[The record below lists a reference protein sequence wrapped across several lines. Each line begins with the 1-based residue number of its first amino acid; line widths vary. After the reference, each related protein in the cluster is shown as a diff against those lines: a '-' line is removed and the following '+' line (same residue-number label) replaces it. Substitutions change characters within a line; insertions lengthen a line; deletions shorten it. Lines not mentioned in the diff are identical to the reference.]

1 MSESKVKS
9 KLGASYWKLWS
20 ATGISNLGD
29 GITSVAYPWLA
40 SAVTRSPLLIALSA
54 VVSRLPWLIF
64 TLHAGVITDRFNRKH
79 IIVAMDTLRGILTI
93 TVGVFVFLEKDS
105 LPSLSELTSLTYL
118 ETNYSLYFVIL
129 ITAFLFGLA
138 EVLRDNSAQT
148 MMPAVVE
155 DKNLEKANGRMWSA
169 ESLTNSF
176 IGPPVGSFIIAIAIF
191 LPFFVDAATFFI
203 AAALIAAMK
212 PTVKSFSPESKSGPI
227 NFKAEIK
234 EGFAWLWSHTL
245 LRPMAIILGL
255 LNGIGSLTGAVFILF
270 AQEVLDTTVFIF
282 AILGTAGAVGG
293 IAGGILGPKVAEKI
307 GSGRSLALALFSMPL
322 TTLLTGITS
331 QWYLVWV
338 LVALGSFTAVLWNV
352 VTVSL
357 RQSLIPTNILGRV
370 NSVYRFFAW
379 GTIPIGSLLGG
390 GLVAALQGPLGRE
403 MAFRSIYFVGAFL
416 GFLLFI
422 YAIRVLT
429 TEAIDRARAAGAG
442 HGRVRERVGQRVIQ
456 PRPLRQGA

>member
-1 MSESKVKS
+1 MKSSKVRT

-54 VVSRLPWLIF
+54 VVSRLPWLLF
-64 TLHAGVITDRFNRKH
+64 TLHAGVITDRFNRKK
-79 IIVAMDTLRGILTI
+79 IIVAMDSLRGVLTI
-93 TVGVFVFLEKDS
+93 IVGAVIFLERDS
-105 LPSLSELTSLTYL
+105 LPTLSELTNLTSL

-129 ITAFLFGLA
+129 VTAFLFGLA

-148 MMPAVVE
+148 LMPAVVE
-155 DKNLEKANGRMWSA
+155 DKDLEKANGRMWSA

-176 IGPPVGSFIIAIAIF
+176 IGPPLGSLLIGAAIF

-203 AAALIAAMK
+203 AAALIASMK
-212 PTVKSFSPESKSGPI
+212 PTVKSFSPETKTGPI

-234 EGFAWLWSHTL
+234 EGFSWLWSHTL
-245 LRPMAIILGL
+245 FRPMAIILGL
-255 LNGIGSLTGAVFILF
+255 LNGMAALTGATFILF

-282 AILGTAGAVGG
+282 AILGTAGA
-293 IAGGILGPKVAEKI
+293 IGGILGGLLGPKISSIVGTGRTLSLVLFTEAVCTFFI
-307 GSGRSLALALFSMPL
+307 GLTTQWQIVWILAALATF
-322 TTLLTGITS
+322 TG
-331 QWYLVWV
+331 
-338 LVALGSFTAVLWNV
+338 VLWNV

-357 RQSLIPTNILGRV
+357 RQSLIPTNLLGRV

-379 GTIPIGSLLGG
+379 GTIPIGTLLGG
-390 GLVAALQGPLGRE
+390 GLVALLEGPLGRD
-403 MAFRSIYFVGAFL
+403 MAFRSVYFIAGGL
-416 GFLLFI
+416 GFLLFL

-429 TEAIDRARAAGAG
+429 TEAIDKARAAGSA
-442 HGRVRERVGQRVIQ
+442 Q
-456 PRPLRQGA
+456 